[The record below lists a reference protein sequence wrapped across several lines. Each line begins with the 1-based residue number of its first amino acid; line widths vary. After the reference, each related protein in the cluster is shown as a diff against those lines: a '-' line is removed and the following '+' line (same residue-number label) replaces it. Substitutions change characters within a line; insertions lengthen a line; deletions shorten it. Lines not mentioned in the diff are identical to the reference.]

1 MLAIVPAPLT
11 PTNEF
16 EPEVL
21 VAQPYL
27 AWWVRGGLLAIAA
40 GLLVIFGIAIALN
53 PYDADGQPRRMET
66 HRQLG
71 LPPCT
76 FYVMTGVPCPSC
88 GMTTSFAL
96 LMHGDV
102 WNSLKANA
110 VGTVL
115 AAFCLLL
122 IPWSVASVV
131 LKRPLFIFS
140 IERALTMAVVVFLAG
155 MLIRWAIVLAVV
167 LINRVNS

>member
-1 MLAIVPAPLT
+1 LT
-11 PTNEF
+11 PTNEL
-16 EPEVL
+16 EPEPL
-21 VAQPYL
+21 EALPYL

-40 GLLVIFGIAIALN
+40 GLLVIFGIASALN
-53 PYDADGQPRRMET
+53 PYDDEGQPRRMET

-76 FYVMTGVPCPSC
+76 FYGMTGVPCPSC

-96 LMHGDV
+96 LVRGDV

-110 VGTVL
+110 VGSLL
-115 AAFCLLL
+115 AAFCLVL
-122 IPWSVASVV
+122 IPWSLVTVL
-131 LKRPLFIFS
+131 LKRPVFIVS
-140 IERALTMAVVVFLAG
+140 MERALTRLVVVFLTL

-167 LINRVNS
+167 LANRVNS